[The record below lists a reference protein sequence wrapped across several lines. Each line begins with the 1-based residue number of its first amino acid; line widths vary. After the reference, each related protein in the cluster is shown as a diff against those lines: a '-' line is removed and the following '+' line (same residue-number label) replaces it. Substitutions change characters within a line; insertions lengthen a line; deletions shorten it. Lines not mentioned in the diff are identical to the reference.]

1 MTDRTLPTEGHASRV
16 MPPVGPEMDALVYR
30 AVRTVLSGS
39 ASQHS
44 GAAMAALEAWREQH
58 PEWTGYIALPVGL
71 GDYTVRLFRFVYGEP
86 VAIGRAPTLE
96 VAICQA
102 IIRAHWALEDA
113 R

>member
-1 MTDRTLPTEGHASRV
+1 MTDRT
-16 MPPVGPEMDALVYR
+16 MPPVGPEMDALVAEALGEDTKFPAYYSR
-30 AVRTVLSGS
+30 DTHGI
-39 ASQHS
+39 
-44 GAAMAALEAWREQH
+44 AMDALEAWREQH

-102 IIRAHWALEDA
+102 IIRAQWALEDTK
-113 R
+113 